1 MMNQLTAQYEAFKQL
16 HQSPV
21 PLLLGNVWSAQ
32 SARIAEKAG
41 YEALGSSS
49 HAIANML
56 GYEDGEEISFE
67 ELFFIVRSLRN
78 AVKIPLSVDFEAGY
92 SEDPDEV
99 ARMVREMAEAGISGI
114 NLEDSTVTGGERQL
128 GDASLLAE
136 KIKAIKRGCAIFI
149 NARTDTYT
157 TNHRHDALEESVRRG
172 RTYASAGA
180 DGIFV
185 PLIESESDIQEFI
198 AQVKLPLNVFITPG
212 LPGYDQLAA
221 YGVKRISHGAKQ
233 YEYLMKRSEEIFT
246 EYRNTKKYA
255 SILNP

>member
-1 MMNQLTAQYEAFKQL
+1 MNKTTHQYEAFKQL
-16 HQSPV
+16 HQLPV

-32 SARIAEKAG
+32 SARIAEKTG

-67 ELFFIVRSLRN
+67 ELFFIVRSIRN

-99 ARMVREMAEAGISGI
+99 ARMVREMAEAGVSGI
-114 NLEDSTVTGGERQL
+114 NLEDSLVTGGERRL

-136 KIKAIKRGCAIFI
+136 KIKAVKGKCAIFI

-157 TNHRHDALEESVRRG
+157 TNHEQALEESVRRAG
-172 RTYASAGA
+172 IYASAGA

-185 PLIESESDIQEFI
+185 PLIESGSDIQEFV
-198 AQVKLPLNVFITPG
+198 AQVSLPLNVFITPG
-212 LPGYDQLAA
+212 LPAYDQLAA
-221 YGVKRISHGAKQ
+221 WGVKRVSHGAKQ

-246 EYRNTKKYA
+246 EYRKTKRYA